1 MSGFTGQSSSLVAPA
16 LAISVVNIDPTNF
29 HNLTFGV
36 SSTNKGSY
44 TEVST
49 PEHTTTFIIYLLYS
63 CSSGGSSSR
72 STFNTNNNNNLFFY
86 LSVYYSC

>member
-1 MSGFTGQSSSLVAPA
+1 MLGFTGQSSSLVAPA

-49 PEHTTTFIIYLLYS
+49 PDGTGKLCMH
-63 CSSGGSSSR
+63 
-72 STFNTNNNNNLFFY
+72 
-86 LSVYYSC
+86 VYIQYIFS